1 MIECLVW
8 DGFGEEIT
16 NGGIIFYYQDAFCA
30 GALFTFDHLFL
41 PKFYDN
47 PVATISPPKGQGQVL
62 VPFTNLM
69 GVGQTSGQDSED
81 VFNWRLPEHFELPA
95 RNGAISIRTKAIHLA
110 IYANMTMIMRWMS
123 MKMTKPQAMNRINL
137 RSLDKA
143 RELE

>member
-1 MIECLVW
+1 
-8 DGFGEEIT
+8 
-16 NGGIIFYYQDAFCA
+16 
-30 GALFTFDHLFL
+30 
-41 PKFYDN
+41 
-47 PVATISPPKGQGQVL
+47 
-62 VPFTNLM
+62 M

-95 RNGAISIRTKAIHLA
+95 RNGAMSIRTKAIHLA